1 MLQIRHSFDASPL
14 RPEKSQQ
21 ILSRQLDKNLSSESL
36 IDRRASNT
44 SSSSINRL
52 ERRNSGSWN
61 SNYTANTNILGIED
75 VTDLPDDTNHNDFGT
90 SVEEQRRIL
99 EEIQKNSRRRSI
111 SRNRLEN
118 ITSISST
125 TSSNYYRAKSS
136 NPVQDDSNNHGS
148 GKKSVKS
155 VLYQES
161 SLEVTVSKKK
171 YQFFLSLG

>member
-75 VTDLPDDTNHNDFGT
+75 VTDLQGIKEP
-90 SVEEQRRIL
+90 
-99 EEIQKNSRRRSI
+99 SR
-111 SRNRLEN
+111 
-118 ITSISST
+118 
-125 TSSNYYRAKSS
+125 K
-136 NPVQDDSNNHGS
+136 
-148 GKKSVKS
+148 
-155 VLYQES
+155 
-161 SLEVTVSKKK
+161 
-171 YQFFLSLG
+171 